1 MSAAAMAITGAPEF
15 RAGATDVSERRRSGI
30 SRGDIVDLA
39 PSPDTT
45 GVAWD
50 GDGAAS
56 IGAFV
61 SIAAIAADARIA
73 RAYPGLAAAAAGLA
87 TPQVRH
93 AATLGG
99 NLAQRSRCW
108 YYRNPHFTCLKRGG
122 STCPSREGN
131 HLYGVAFDLGP
142 CVAPHPSTLAAALL
156 AYDARVT
163 ANRRTLSISDLLGDG
178 TNGQVDHA
186 LEAGE
191 IIQRVQLPPPV
202 AGERAFYKR
211 AIARS
216 YAEWPLVE
224 VVVRVVAE
232 EGAFQLVRVTA
243 GGVAPIPLR
252 LSGVERALEGA
263 AANAVSIADAA
274 RSATDGAKPLPMTGY
289 KLDLLQGLVRDLLMQ
304 SLD

>member
-1 MSAAAMAITGAPEF
+1 MSAAAMAATSATEF
-15 RAGATDVSERRRSGI
+15 RAGATDLSERRRTGI
-30 SRGDIVDLA
+30 SRGTIVDLA

-45 GVAWD
+45 GIGWD
-50 GDGAAS
+50 ADGAAS

-61 SIAAIAADARIA
+61 TIAAIAADARIA

-108 YYRNPHFTCLKRGG
+108 YYRNPHFTCFKRGG

-156 AYDARVT
+156 AYDATVT
-163 ANRRTLSISDLLGDG
+163 TNQRKLSISDLLGDG
-178 TNGQVDHA
+178 TNGQADHA

-191 IIQRVQLPPPV
+191 IIQRIRLSPPV
-202 AGERAFYKR
+202 SGERAFYKR

-224 VVVRVVAE
+224 VVVRAVIE
-232 EGAFQLVRVTA
+232 KGAFQVVRVTA
-243 GGVAPIPLR
+243 GGIAPIPLR
-252 LSGVERALEGA
+252 LSGVERSLAGA
-263 AANAVSIADAA
+263 AANATTIADAA
-274 RSATDGAKPLPMTGY
+274 QYATDGAKPLPMTGY
-289 KLDLLQGLVRDLLMQ
+289 KLDLLEGLVRDLLMQ
-304 SLD
+304 TLD

>member
-1 MSAAAMAITGAPEF
+1 MSTAAVTAASVAEF

-30 SRGDIVDLA
+30 SRGAIIDLA

-45 GVAWD
+45 GVGWNA
-50 GDGAAS
+50 DGAAS
-56 IGAFV
+56 VGAFV
-61 SIAAIAADARIA
+61 SIAAIAADPSIT

-93 AATLGG
+93 VATLGG

-108 YYRNPHFTCLKRGG
+108 YYRNPHFTCFKRGG

-163 ANRRTLSISDLLGDG
+163 TNRRVLSISDLLGDG
-178 TNGQVDHA
+178 TNGQADHA
-186 LEAGE
+186 LEPGE
-191 IIQRVQLPPPV
+191 IIQRIQLPPPV
-202 AGERAFYKR
+202 VGERAFYKR
-211 AIARS
+211 AITRS

-224 VVVRVVAE
+224 AVVRVVVE
-232 EGAFQLVRVTA
+232 KGVFQVARVTA

-252 LSGVERALEGA
+252 LSGVERSLTGA
-263 AANAVSIADAA
+263 AANAGTIADAA
-274 RSATDGAKPLPMTGY
+274 QNAVDGARPLPMTGY
-289 KLDLLQGLVRDLLMQ
+289 KLSLLEGLVRDLLMQ
-304 SLD
+304 SID